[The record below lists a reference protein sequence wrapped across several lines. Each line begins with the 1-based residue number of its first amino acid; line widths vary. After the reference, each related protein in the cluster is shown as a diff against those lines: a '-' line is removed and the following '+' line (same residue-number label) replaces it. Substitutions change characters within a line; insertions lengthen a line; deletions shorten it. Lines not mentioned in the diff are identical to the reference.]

1 VTLDEAY
8 REHAPLLF
16 RYLVRLT
23 GDAELAADVV
33 QDTFLRFAETP
44 PLTPQPRGWLYRVA
58 TNLAR
63 ERQRSA
69 GRRLR
74 LLLGRAARVPVGDAP
89 APPDLLL
96 EQREAREAVR
106 AALDALPERDRAILL
121 MRADGLAYAEIAQA
135 LGTTTQSVGTM
146 LIRAL
151 KKLSRKL
158 PLGGAG
164 HR

>member
-1 VTLDEAY
+1 MTLDEAY

-44 PLTPQPRGWLYRVA
+44 PLTHQPKSWLYRVA
-58 TNLAR
+58 TNLAH
-63 ERQRSA
+63 ERRRSA

-74 LLLGRAARVPVGDAP
+74 LLLGRSARVPVADPPGE
-89 APPDLLL
+89 PDLLL
-96 EQREAREAVR
+96 EKREARDAVR
-106 AALDALPERDRAILL
+106 AALDALPERDRALLL
-121 MRADGLAYAEIAQA
+121 MRADGLAYSEIAQA

-151 KKLSRKL
+151 NKLSRKL

>member
-1 VTLDEAY
+1 MTLDEAY

-44 PLTPQPRGWLYRVA
+44 PRTPHPRSWLYRVA

-63 ERQRSA
+63 ERRRSA

-74 LLLGRAARVPVGDAP
+74 LLLGRSARVPVGDAP
-89 APPDLLL
+89 AAPDLLL
-96 EQREAREAVR
+96 EKREAREAVR

-151 KKLSRKL
+151 KKLSRTL